1 MKIQLKRSNVLDG
14 GKAKTP
20 TPGQMEYGELAVNY
34 NSTDPTIFIK
44 DSSNN
49 IVNLKYD
56 DTVIQAK
63 IVTIETEVD
72 DIQDIVK
79 VIPLPVDDL
88 TKQPD
93 TLDERY
99 LLKTD
104 AGSAPQN
111 GQINVNAGT
120 GIIASGNNATAN
132 QSGNTT
138 RTLALNTTY
147 TDGRYVNKTGDTI
160 TGSLTVNNNITS
172 FGQIN
177 TNTLK
182 VSSLSGNNEDI
193 VGVDNTGKQK
203 SLSISALPNRGVPA
217 DTDYIIVEAS
227 NGTKY
232 KTKVPEV
239 KAMKSVQRGSTTF
252 TSTAKTVNLSQAV
265 NASKSFVNATVRGDA
280 IGVSANLSTVSALGA
295 AFCSTA
301 SVKLNSN
308 GSSIVIQG
316 GNKLALQANNGG
328 GTISANQT
336 GTVEWEVV
344 EYN

>member
-1 MKIQLKRSNVLDG
+1 
-14 GKAKTP
+14 
-20 TPGQMEYGELAVNY
+20 MEYGELAVNY

-49 IVNLKYD
+49 IVSLKYD

-63 IVTIETEVD
+63 IVTIEGEID

-79 VIPLPVDDL
+79 VIPLPVDNL
-88 TKQPD
+88 TPQPD

-120 GIIASGNNATAN
+120 GIIATGNNATAN

-138 RTLALNTTY
+138 RTLSLNTTY
-147 TDGRYVNKTGDTI
+147 TDGRYVKKTGDTI
-160 TGSLTVNNNITS
+160 TGSLTVNNNITT
-172 FGQIN
+172 FGKLQSKA
-177 TNTLK
+177 LK
-182 VSSLSGNNEDI
+182 VTDLSGNNEDI
-193 VGVDNTGKQK
+193 VGVNNSGDTK
-203 SLSISALPNRGVPA
+203 SFSVSSLPNRGVPA

-239 KAMKSVQRGSTTF
+239 KAMKLVQRGTTEFNSTQ
-252 TSTAKTVNLSQAV
+252 KTVTLPQPV
-265 NASKSFVNATVRGDA
+265 NASKSFVNGQVRAEIVVRSYGADFGYSAT
-280 IGVSANLSTVSALGA
+280 
-295 AFCSTA
+295 STA
-301 SVKLNSN
+301 SVRL
-308 GSSIVIQG
+308 SSDGRSILVQG
-316 GNKLALQANNGG
+316 GPIRAMPGQVAGQP
-328 GTISANQT
+328 TSEPQT
-336 GTVEWEVV
+336 GFIDWEVI